1 MNFGEIVTAVFIGNC
16 MTAWFL
22 VSARRANKGSYRDQS
37 WGTIL
42 GLLAP
47 CLLFIGVALTSGG
60 LPPSLAA
67 LALP

>member
-1 MNFGEIVTAVFIGNC
+1 MVVAVFIGNC

-22 VSARRANKGSYRDQS
+22 ISAQRANKGSYRDQS

-42 GLLAP
+42 GLLVP
-47 CLLFIGVALTSGG
+47 CLLFIGVALTSGA

-67 LALP
+67 LAPP